1 MSRPRPRVRLPEHT
15 APLLRSALNEAGRDP
30 ALFPPGTERWERL
43 ARVMSRIA
51 EVEPAGGNLDLR
63 VSPAEWDVVTT
74 CLGRVAKERRVALV
88 ALFDRLARQPD
99 TDDRQDADRLLR
111 ELDGLDTLLAAFAEP
126 AQTSNLDR
134 ARRRWIL
141 P

>member
-1 MSRPRPRVRLPEHT
+1 MSRPRPRVRLPEDT
-15 APLLRSALNEAGRDP
+15 VPLFRAALDDAGRDP

-51 EVEPAGGNLDLR
+51 EAEPSVGTLDLR
-63 VSPAEWDVVTT
+63 VSPTEWDVIVI
-74 CLGRVAKERRVALV
+74 CLGRAAKTRRTALV
-88 ALFDRLARQPD
+88 TLFDRLSRQPEP
-99 TDDRQDADRLLR
+99 DDRQAADRLLR

-126 AQTSNLDR
+126 AQAGNLDR
-134 ARRRWIL
+134 SRRRWIL